1 MEERKVVF
9 TDYQKAELENSFK
22 KFNPNKE
29 GKISLESVHNLL
41 NSLDTSPQPKPKM
54 NQKGLILASNE
65 QQEWDFDFFI
75 KTIEETLSDPIKFQ
89 NALEQTFKIMDFKGT
104 GSISIENLIQISEI
118 LNENITTEEEA
129 LRIIQRA
136 EVNPNENH
144 LTLDGLKSFLI
155 NDIDHDFSP

>member
-1 MEERKVVF
+1 MKRIQIIKNNFTNIIKMLNNIILFNNLIIYQNLFKTSLNIKMEERKVVF

-65 QQEWDFDFFI
+65 QQE
-75 KTIEETLSDPIKFQ
+75 
-89 NALEQTFKIMDFKGT
+89 
-104 GSISIENLIQISEI
+104 
-118 LNENITTEEEA
+118 
-129 LRIIQRA
+129 
-136 EVNPNENH
+136 
-144 LTLDGLKSFLI
+144 
-155 NDIDHDFSP
+155 

>member
-1 MEERKVVF
+1 
-9 TDYQKAELENSFK
+9 
-22 KFNPNKE
+22 
-29 GKISLESVHNLL
+29 
-41 NSLDTSPQPKPKM
+41 
-54 NQKGLILASNE
+54 
-65 QQEWDFDFFI
+65 
-75 KTIEETLSDPIKFQ
+75 
-89 NALEQTFKIMDFKGT
+89 MDFKGT

-155 NDIDHDFSP
+155 NDIVTLAHNLFD